1 MNSNVRAQT
10 ADAVARLKPLTDWPR
25 GALLHLHKTLAHAL
39 FFLGAFLGFA
49 AVTPRVM
56 ELKGEPPDSLLVAS
70 LIGGILLV
78 ALLCIAL
85 IVRISREL
93 ERRLSSSGGGV

>member
-1 MNSNVRAQT
+1 MDVRAQT
-10 ADAVARLKPLTDWPR
+10 ADAVAKFKPLTDWPR
-25 GALLHLHKTLAHAL
+25 GALLHLHKTLAYAL
-39 FFLGAFLGFA
+39 FFLGAFLGFVT
-49 AVTPRVM
+49 VTPRVM

-78 ALLCIAL
+78 ALLCIAP

-93 ERRLSSSGGGV
+93 ERRLSLNGGAP